1 VGAVSGVCTTYNT
14 MSKGKN
20 YEKVTAKMEA
30 GKMYTPEE
38 AFAFIKENKLAKFDE
53 AVEVHMHLGI
63 NAKKSD
69 EMIRMTLVLP
79 EGTGRTQRV
88 AVITAS
94 KEKEAEEA
102 KADLI
107 GGEELIADIKNGK
120 VIPGQAFDVLLATPE
135 MMPKLALVAKIL
147 GQKGMMPSPKTET
160 VTVKIKETVEML
172 KKGKKVSFKN
182 DDTANIHQMIGKSSF
197 TVEALLANY
206 TVLKE
211 TLDRSKPENMKG
223 KLIKSISICSTMGP
237 SLPIKF

>member
-1 VGAVSGVCTTYNT
+1 

-20 YEKVTAKMEA
+20 YKNVVAKMEVGA
-30 GKMYTPEE
+30 LYTPEE
-38 AFAFIKENKLAKFDE
+38 AFAFIKANKLAKFDE

-63 NAKKSD
+63 NTKKSD

-88 AVITAS
+88 AVITTS

-102 KADLI
+102 KADVI

-182 DDTANIHQMIGKSSF
+182 DDTGNIHQMIGKSSF
-197 TVEALLANY
+197 SPEALLANY

-211 TLDRSKPENMKG
+211 MLDRSKPENMKG